1 MHYPICFPTEKL
13 YREWLYFARVVREP
27 STICE
32 DCSKEYQ
39 EKMEK
44 QGRCFKETEQLKVF
58 ARVQIKQRIENEQ
71 LDLLEI
77 LFSGENK

>member
-13 YREWLYFARVVREP
+13 YREWLYYARVVREP

-44 QGRCFKETEQLKVF
+44 QRRCLKDTEQLKVF
-58 ARVQIKQRIENEQ
+58 ARVQVKQRIDNEQ

-77 LFSGENK
+77 LFSGKNP